1 MGVVGDESRIADVE
15 SLEHSLATLAVA
27 LENFILLDCV
37 VLAYTDIQP
46 LYIGVELALRLKY
59 NVFVA
64 SLRVP
69 KGEAVGVVAVA
80 TILDQKGCGK
90 LIAIAEVVEV
100 VATLVD
106 KSTAR
111 CNLLMSAIV
120 ERVDVA

>member
-1 MGVVGDESRIADVE
+1 MGVVGDKSRIADVE
-15 SLEHSLATLAVA
+15 IIEHSLATLLTA
-27 LENFILLDCV
+27 LKNLVLPDCV
-37 VLAYTDIQP
+37 VLAYADIQP
-46 LYIGVELALRLKY
+46 LHIGVELTLRLEY

-69 KGEAVGVVAVA
+69 KGEAVGIVAVA

-100 VATLVD
+100 VATFVD
-106 KSTAR
+106 ETATR

>member
-1 MGVVGDESRIADVE
+1 MGVVGDELFVAEVE
-15 SLEHSLATLAVA
+15 IIEHSLTTLFLA
-27 LENFILLDCV
+27 LKNFVLLDCV

-46 LYIGVELALRLKY
+46 LHIGVELTLRLEY
-59 NVFVA
+59 NVLLA

-80 TILDQKGCGK
+80 TILDQKGSGK

-106 KSTAR
+106 DINITFFAS
-111 CNLLMSAIV
+111 
-120 ERVDVA
+120 

>member
-1 MGVVGDESRIADVE
+1 MGVVGDESFVADVE
-15 SLEHSLATLAVA
+15 IIEHSLATLFLA
-27 LENFILLDCV
+27 LENFVLLDCV

-46 LYIGVELALRLKY
+46 LHIGVELTLRLEY
-59 NVFVA
+59 NVLLA

-100 VATLVD
+100 VSSFVNKSATCPIIGAFAV
-106 KSTAR
+106 
-111 CNLLMSAIV
+111 V
-120 ERVDVA
+120 EWVDVA